1 LLRLGYVQVHA
12 RVRDG
17 TVTVGRGSVEHPDL
31 VIETGPAMN
40 LLMAGE
46 ISPAQALK
54 KKLVKI
60 AGDPRLL
67 DRFAKMVRI

>member
-1 LLRLGYVQVHA
+1 MHA

-17 TVTVGRGSVEHPDL
+17 TITVGRGPIENANL
-31 VIETGPAMN
+31 VIETGPAMR

-46 ISPAQALK
+46 ISPAEALK

-60 AGDPRLL
+60 VGNPKLL
-67 DRFAKMVRI
+67 DRFAATFRI